1 GAALRIPSAAAGR
14 PGGGG
19 PAGRGALLTRIQTWP
34 PGGGAAQERDGMT
47 ELGVFWGRGAT
58 ARRSMREPDLPDPAF
73 TGRRLGGRRR
83 RDRGARRPVDLD
95 AVPRDRPR
103 GRGGLPDV
111 RLAPGL
117 QRVLDLRVLDLE
129 LERAGQWRREIE
141 RYPGDQQKQDPARSH
156 RFIVP
161 EASVM
166 ASCRSRSAGPGA
178 SRRGRP

>member
-1 GAALRIPSAAAGR
+1 RPSRGW
-14 PGGGG
+14 G
-19 PAGRGALLTRIQTWP
+19 PAGRGARPIPIDEQTWP
-34 PGGGAAQERDGMT
+34 PGGGVVQETDGMT
-47 ELGVFWGRGAT
+47 ELVVFWGRGAT

-73 TGRRLGGRRR
+73 TGRRLGRRRR

-129 LERAGQWRREIE
+129 LERAGQRRREIE

-166 ASCRSRSAGPGA
+166 AFCRSRSAGPGA

>member
-34 PGGGAAQERDGMT
+34 PGGGAAQETDGMT
-47 ELGVFWGRGAT
+47 ELVVFWGRGAT

-73 TGRRLGGRRR
+73 TGRRLDRRR
-83 RDRGARRPVDLD
+83 RRNRRARRPVDLD
-95 AVPRDRPR
+95 AVTRDRPGGR
-103 GRGGLPDV
+103 GRAPGV

-129 LERAGQWRREIE
+129 LERAGQRRREVE
-141 RYPGDQQKQDPARSH
+141 RQPRGQQEQDPPSSH

-161 EASVM
+161 GRVT
-166 ASCRSRSAGPGA
+166 ASCR
-178 SRRGRP
+178 